1 MADLDPLDRLDLLAD
16 LADDLRVD
24 DPEALLRRARELSAA
39 GQGGLRLRDLI
50 GRAQHQLDCADG
62 WPGLPRPGRWDASMR
77 DLREAVEAAEA
88 ELAQA
93 EALEAGA

>member
-50 GRAQHQLDCADG
+50 GRAQHWLDCADG
-62 WPGLPRPGRWDASMR
+62 WPGLPKPSRWDASMR
-77 DLREAVEAAEA
+77 DLRDAVEAAEA
-88 ELAQA
+88 GLAA
-93 EALEAGA
+93 EAAE

>member
-1 MADLDPLDRLDLLAD
+1 MADLDPLERLDLLAD
-16 LADDLRVD
+16 LEPIG

-50 GRAQHQLDCADG
+50 GRAQHWLDCADG

-88 ELAQA
+88 ELAA
-93 EALEAGA
+93 EAAE